1 MSKSKIILFVLS
13 MNYMKN
19 RRSEFEALNARN
31 FKKVEPWKN
40 IIALAKSD
48 GDEDEAYTK
57 ERALRFVRTQMQLK
71 KCTVGL
77 PNDVWTETD
86 SVQKNQML
94 VNQLCDKIDHLL
106 EQSRQQFEQLKAD

>member
-57 ERALRFVRTQMQLK
+57 ERALRFVRMQLK
-71 KCTVGL
+71 TCSGGL

-94 VNQLCDKIDHLL
+94 VNQLCDTIDRFL
-106 EQSRQQFEQLKAD
+106 EQSRQHFEQLIAD

>member
-13 MNYMKN
+13 TSYMKN

-31 FKKVEPWKN
+31 FKKVEAWKN

-71 KCTVGL
+71 KCSGGL
-77 PNDVWTETD
+77 PNDVWAETD

-94 VNQLCDKIDHLL
+94 VNQLCDTILL
-106 EQSRQQFEQLKAD
+106 RCL